1 MRYIKKYSVF
11 EGYSAWSQAI
21 QSLIQDVR
29 NSFLDLEDD
38 GHVVNINYDRIDRS
52 ELDIS
57 IEYNRTLTFD
67 EMADSLDMIERAIN
81 IMDDNE
87 LELKSINLKTFYQS
101 TNDRRNLTP
110 FLLRKYSRDEFF
122 ENGSNI
128 PGVNYQYRDCFSQLR
143 HYIENIS
150 PNYKYILGVELKFT
164 SI

>member
-11 EGYSAWSQAI
+11 EGYNDW
-21 QSLIQDVR
+21 LQDVR

-38 GHVVNINYDRIDRS
+38 DHVVNINYDNQEHIDRS

-57 IEYNRTLTFD
+57 IEYKRTLTFD
-67 EMADSLDMIERAIN
+67 EMADSLDMIERAID
-81 IMDDNE
+81 IIDDNE
-87 LELKSINLKTFYQS
+87 LELESINLKTYYIS
-101 TNDRRNLTP
+101 TSDRRNLTP

-122 ENGSNI
+122 ENDSNI

-150 PNYKYILGVELKFT
+150 PNYKYILGVELKFN